1 MPVGSAEIE
10 FARETARQIGCEP
23 VVISPTAQEF
33 QREFDNLIWHM
44 DQPVATAAA
53 MSFFLLAKRA
63 SQDVKVVLAGEGSDE
78 IFNGYIRHLLM
89 AVESDLSSRPEL
101 QGYQP
106 LAQMFWNADMFG
118 PEAELSRAEQN

>member
-78 IFNGYIRHLLM
+78 IFNG
-89 AVESDLSSRPEL
+89 
-101 QGYQP
+101 
-106 LAQMFWNADMFG
+106 
-118 PEAELSRAEQN
+118 